1 VMRALDHPRA
11 GRREWVGL
19 GVIALP
25 CVLYAM
31 DLTVL
36 NLALP
41 QISADLQPSSTQLLW
56 IVDIYGFM
64 AAGSLV
70 TMGTLGDRIGRRRV
84 LLGGAAAFGT
94 ASVLA
99 AFAPTAGTLIAARA
113 LLGVAGA
120 TLAPSTL
127 SLIRNMFAD
136 PRQRTLAVGV
146 WISSFSAGAAIGPML
161 GGLLLE
167 WFWWGSVF
175 LVALPVMA
183 VLLALGPVLLPEF
196 RDPDAGRLDL
206 PSAALSVAAVLA
218 AIYGLKELAQNGP
231 SWGPALSIVAGLAL
245 GAVFLRR
252 QRTAADPL
260 LDLSLFRNHAF
271 SAALTTNTLDFF
283 VSFGALLFIT
293 QYLQLVL
300 GLSPLAAGLWMV
312 PSAVGLIVG
321 SMLAPVLVRRARPWA
336 VMAAGLVL
344 GAFGFALLT
353 RVDDANGLALV
364 VAGSV
369 LFSVGLAPLTTLS
382 TDLMIGAAPPERAG
396 AASAVAETT
405 SEFGGALGIA
415 VLGSIGAAAYRG
427 HLVDTMPAGVPPAA
441 AEAARDTLGGA
452 LAAAQGLPAQ
462 LGAALQDAATEAF
475 TAGLHLV
482 FAINAALA
490 LGIAVLVAFL
500 LRGGQPGDGP
510 D

>member
-1 VMRALDHPRA
+1 
-11 GRREWVGL
+11 
-19 GVIALP
+19 
-25 CVLYAM
+25 
-31 DLTVL
+31 
-36 NLALP
+36 
-41 QISADLQPSSTQLLW
+41 
-56 IVDIYGFM
+56 
-64 AAGSLV
+64 
-70 TMGTLGDRIGRRRV
+70 
-84 LLGGAAAFGT
+84 
-94 ASVLA
+94 LA

-260 LDLSLFRNHAF
+260 LDLSLFRNHTF
-271 SAALTTNTLDFF
+271 SAALATNTLDFF

-336 VMAAGLVL
+336 VMVAGLVL

-415 VLGSIGAAAYRG
+415 VLGSIGAAA
-427 HLVDTMPAGVPPAA
+427 
-441 AEAARDTLGGA
+441 
-452 LAAAQGLPAQ
+452 Q
-462 LGAALQDAATEAF
+462 QD
-475 TAGLHLV
+475 
-482 FAINAALA
+482 
-490 LGIAVLVAFL
+490 
-500 LRGGQPGDGP
+500 
-510 D
+510 